1 MEDWF
6 DKEDEEQE
14 KFDKE
19 FRSIFAKSDWDKYN
33 NVYGCKFSDG
43 EYEFFYDVV
52 LPIAYPYLHCMVRNL
67 NNNKSPFY
75 FMAIT
80 DENVDTGKIGLSDI
94 FTILLRSIDTVP
106 KAILTHTGD
115 KYAPLMDALS
125 KKDDG
130 LFISLLN
137 TLDEDTL
144 DIVKCL
150 TGHYYGI
157 FRHFQPAKLFDAM
170 NRDKTETIAYKK
182 MIQRLNESYQEDNGK
197 KRKID
202 LHGSSVSMLKYVY
215 MFYRFYNE
223 QEKYH
228 MYNLIENIDDKYEE
242 PLKQLYTNFIDSFLL
257 KTRDD
262 LKPLFIEQYIGN
274 PEFAID
280 FHESLCKL
288 FLEAETKFTY
298 GDTVLKYNIE
308 EDDDETEKSEANTTS
323 PKPSSFTIDA
333 TNPNLYGSGNE
344 NYKYIRGLRTE
355 YKDPLWIENFIN
367 WLAQSKQINDDND
380 TKLLLSTR
388 LLGRDMTGGNLF
400 DENGE
405 PRKIEWLGK
414 VNNLFYMIKYMF
426 DNNNKVTPTQ
436 LFFSCKN
443 DTKGLLAGKNHSQ
456 CSKDAEKEFKEMI
469 DEK

>member
-6 DKEDEEQE
+6 DEEDKEQE
-14 KFDKE
+14 EFDKE

-33 NVYGCKFSDG
+33 N
-43 EYEFFYDVV
+43 EYECNFDDEDFKFFYDVV
-52 LPIAYPYLHCMVRNL
+52 MPIAFSYLHCMIRNFNDTKSL
-67 NNNKSPFY
+67 FYHFAINDDKVDPNKISH
-75 FMAIT
+75 
-80 DENVDTGKIGLSDI
+80 SDV
-94 FTILLRSIDTVP
+94 FKILLRSISTVP
-106 KAILTHTGD
+106 QAILSHTGD
-115 KYAPLMDALS
+115 KYAPLMDALE
-125 KKDDG
+125 KKDEG
-130 LFISLLN
+130 LFVSILN
-137 TLDEDTL
+137 SLDEDTL
-144 DIVKCL
+144 DIIKSLV
-150 TGHYYGI
+150 GHYNGI
-157 FRHFQPAKLFDAM
+157 FKFFLFSKLLEGM
-170 NRDKTETIAYKK
+170 NRDKTETVAFNK
-182 MIQRLNESYQEDNGK
+182 MIQSLNEWHTDKEREDNYMETA
-197 KRKID
+197 I
-202 LHGSSVSMLKYVY
+202 SFLKYEY
-215 MFYRFYNE
+215 MFYRFFNE

-228 MYNLIENIDDKYEE
+228 IYNFIENIDDKYEE
-242 PLKQLYTNFIDSFLL
+242 KLKQLYLGIFESIWDMT
-257 KTRDD
+257 KKGKED
-262 LKPLFIEQYIGN
+262 LKPIFMEQFVG
-274 PEFAID
+274 ESESAID
-280 FHESLCKL
+280 LHESLCRL
-288 FLEAETKFTY
+288 FLEAKASYTF
-298 GDTVLKYNIE
+298 GDTVLKYNGA